1 MDAIEEIRAVV
12 KGDCYISGMSAVVT
26 DTKNLSN
33 QETPVYVLIAVI
45 LAVID
50 DGFGDCA
57 SFLFIKHR
65 HGNYL

>member
-1 MDAIEEIRAVV
+1 
-12 KGDCYISGMSAVVT
+12 MSAVVT

-45 LAVID
+45 LAVIVLSLTMD
-50 DGFGDCA
+50 RDCA